1 MRSLLATLALTLSL
15 SLSATHLIT
24 GHFSF
29 EHVSTGTTTSVYK
42 VSLVLYRDVTGIAMP
57 TSVTVYYKTLGP
69 NGATSSVGLGQSS
82 SGALTGNCGSTYG
95 IEAYTYSANVTVDNN
110 TGYTFAYSTC
120 CRPYAITNIANASSQ
135 SVYLSGVLVNGKP
148 AIRSYNNSP
157 EIQPGIATAYANTT
171 YPFEI
176 CSADADGDSLSF
188 QIVAV
193 KSGASSS
200 LSATNIAYSTGY
212 SNAAPLGSGSSVS
225 IDTANRM
232 LVINSNTVQNAVVN
246 VKIVEW
252 AQDTTS
258 TYKIMGMVEREILVN
273 IVSPSA
279 APPQTLID
287 ATSASATFGENDIY
301 LNTSDAVFPTS
312 ANFDSVQVQLFDAF
326 GNATNF
332 VTGSTPI
339 SSSYDAFKLH
349 TSDSIMP
356 GPWTLIFGYS
366 ADSSALTGLCDS
378 KLIDTISFFVAPP
391 APVLVGPSDSIY
403 ASANTAYTMTNY
415 QYVDSISYA
424 LSNATLISSAPDFSS
439 FEVQWG
445 PANGAAS
452 FAIYAYNGGIADTAA
467 IDVTIYGIGLDELDG
482 SVVLYPNPTEDFI
495 YLSGAPTN
503 TTFELRNST
512 GQLLRAGALTE
523 RIDLRGV
530 ASGTLLLTLKNQH
543 TIKQY
548 KLVKR

>member
-1 MRSLLATLALTLSL
+1 MRTLIATLALTLSL
-15 SLSATHLIT
+15 SLSASHLIT

-29 EHVSTGTTTSVYK
+29 EHVSTGTSTSVYK
-42 VSLVLYRDVTGIAMP
+42 VSLVLYRDATGISMP
-57 TSVTVYYKTLGP
+57 TSTTVYYKTLGP
-69 NGATSSVGLGQSS
+69 NGVTSSVGLGQAS

-95 IEAYTYSANVTVDNN
+95 IEAYTYSANVTIDNN

-120 CRPYAITNIANASSQ
+120 CRPAAITNIANASSQ

-252 AQDTTS
+252 AQDTTN
-258 TYKIMGMVEREILVN
+258 TYKIMGMIEREILVN

-332 VTGSTPI
+332 VTGSTPL

-391 APVLVGPSDSIY
+391 APILVGPSDSIY
-403 ASANTAYTMTNY
+403 ASANTTYTMTNY

-452 FAIYAYNGGIADTAA
+452 FAVYAFNGGVADTAA
-467 IDVTIYGIGLDELDG
+467 IDVTIYGIGLNELDG
-482 SVVLYPNPTEDFI
+482 SIALYPNPTEDFI
-495 YLSGAPTN
+495 YLRGAPAN
-503 TTFELRNST
+503 TTFELRNTT
-512 GQLLRAGALTE
+512 GQLLRSGTLTE

-530 ASGTLLLTLKNQH
+530 ASGTLVLTLQNQH

>member
-1 MRSLLATLALTLSL
+1 MRTLLATLAITLSL

-120 CRPYAITNIANASSQ
+120 CRPSAITNIANASSQ

-252 AQDTTS
+252 AQDTTN

-403 ASANTAYTMTNY
+403 ASANTTYTLTNY

-482 SVVLYPNPTEDFI
+482 SVVLYPNPAEDFI
-495 YLSGAPTN
+495 YFSGAPTN
-503 TTFELRNST
+503 TTFELHNTT
-512 GQLLRAGALTE
+512 GQLLRSGTLAE

>member
-15 SLSATHLIT
+15 SLSASHLIT

-176 CSADADGDSLSF
+176 CSADTDGDSLSF

-200 LSATNIAYSTGY
+200 LTATNIAYATGY
-212 SNAAPLGSGSSVS
+212 SNTAPLGSGSSVS

-232 LVINSNTVQNAVVN
+232 LVINSNTIQNAVVN

-252 AQDTTS
+252 AQDTTN
-258 TYKIMGMVEREILVN
+258 TYKIMGMIEREILVN

-332 VTGSTPI
+332 VTGSTPL

>member
-1 MRSLLATLALTLSL
+1 MRSLLATLALALSF
-15 SLSATHLIT
+15 SLSASHLIT

-29 EHVSTGTTTSVYK
+29 EHVSTGTATSVYK
-42 VSLVLYRDVTGIAMP
+42 VSLVLYRDVTGVAMP
-57 TSVTVYYKTLGP
+57 TSVTAYYEKLGP
-69 NGATSSVGLGQSS
+69 NGVTSTVSLGQASN
-82 SGALTGNCGSTYG
+82 GALAGNCGSTYG

-120 CRPYAITNIANASSQ
+120 CRPSAITNIANASSQ
-135 SVYLSGVLVNGKP
+135 SIYLSGVLVNGKP

-157 EIQPGIATAYANTT
+157 EIIPSVATAYANTT

-176 CSADADGDSLSF
+176 CSADTDGDSLSF

-193 KSGASSS
+193 KSG
-200 LSATNIAYSTGY
+200 SAATFTGTNIAYATGY
-212 SNAAPLGSGSSVS
+212 SNAAPLGSGSSVT
-225 IDTANRM
+225 IDSTNRM
-232 LVINSNTVQNAVVN
+232 LVIHSNTIQNAVVN

-252 AQDTTS
+252 AQDTANA
-258 TYKIMGMVEREILVN
+258 YKIMGITEREVLVN

-279 APPQTLID
+279 APPQTLIE
-287 ATSASATFGENDIY
+287 ATSASATFGENEIY

-339 SSSYDAFKLH
+339 SSSYNAFKLH

-391 APVLVGPSDSIY
+391 APILVGPSDSIY
-403 ASANTAYTMTNY
+403 ASANTTYTLTNY
-415 QYVDSISYA
+415 QYVDSISYS

-445 PANGAAS
+445 PANGSAS
-452 FAIYAYNGGIADTAA
+452 FAIYAFNGGVADTAA
-467 IDVTIYGIGLDELDG
+467 IDVTIYGIGLNELDG
-482 SVVLYPNPTEDFI
+482 SVALYPNPTEDFI
-495 YLSGAPTN
+495 YLRGAPAN
-503 TTFELRNST
+503 TSFELRNTT
-512 GQLLRAGALTE
+512 GQLLRSGTLTE

-543 TIKQY
+543 SIKQY

>member
-15 SLSATHLIT
+15 SLSASHLIT

-42 VSLVLYRDVTGIAMP
+42 VSLVLYRDATGITVPNYAL
-57 TSVTVYYKTLGP
+57 VYYRTLGP
-69 NGATSSVGLGQSS
+69 NGVTSSISIGQSS

-95 IEAYTYSANVTVDNN
+95 IEAYTYSANVTVANN

-120 CRPYAITNIANASSQ
+120 CRPSAITNIANASSQ
-135 SVYLSGVLVNGKP
+135 SVYISGVLVNGKP

-157 EIQPGIATAYANTT
+157 EIQPSIATAYANTT

-176 CSADADGDSLSF
+176 CSADTDGDSLSF

-200 LSATNIAYSTGY
+200 LTATNIAYATGY
-212 SNAAPLGSGSSVS
+212 SNTAPLGSGSSVS

-232 LVINSNTVQNAVVN
+232 LVINSNTIQNAVVN

-252 AQDTTS
+252 AQDTTN
-258 TYKIMGMVEREILVN
+258 TYKIMGMIEREILVN

-279 APPQTLID
+279 APPQSLID
-287 ATSASATFGENDIY
+287 ATSASATFGESDIY
-301 LNTSDAVFPTS
+301 LSTSDAVFPTS
-312 ANFDSVQVQLFDAF
+312 ANFDSIQVQLFDAF

-332 VTGSTPI
+332 VTGSTPL

-403 ASANTAYTMTNY
+403 ASANTTYAMTNY

-424 LSNATLISSAPDFSS
+424 LLNSTLISSAPDFSS

-452 FAIYAYNGGIADTAA
+452 FAVYAYNGSVADTAA

-495 YLSGAPTN
+495 YFSDAPAN
-503 TTFELRNST
+503 TTFELHNTT
-512 GQLLRAGALTE
+512 GQLLRKGTLTE
-523 RIDLRGV
+523 RIDLRGMP
-530 ASGTLLLTLKNQH
+530 SGTLLLTLNNQH

>member
-1 MRSLLATLALTLSL
+1 MRTLLATLAITLSL
-15 SLSATHLIT
+15 SLSASHLIT

-95 IEAYTYSANVTVDNN
+95 IDAYTYSANVTVDNN

-120 CRPYAITNIANASSQ
+120 CRPSAITNIANASSQ

-200 LSATNIAYSTGY
+200 LSATNIAYATGY

-252 AQDTTS
+252 AQDTTN

>member
-15 SLSATHLIT
+15 SLSASHLIT

-176 CSADADGDSLSF
+176 CSADTDGDSLSF

>member
-1 MRSLLATLALTLSL
+1 MRTFLATMALALSF
-15 SLSATHLIT
+15 SLSASHLIT

-29 EHVSTGTTTSVYK
+29 EHVSTGTATSVYK
-42 VSLVLYRDVTGIAMP
+42 VSLVLYRDVTGITMP
-57 TSVTVYYKTLGP
+57 TSVTAYYEKLGP
-69 NGATSSVGLGQSS
+69 NGVTSTVSLGQSS
-82 SGALTGNCGSTYG
+82 NGALSGNCGSTYG

-120 CRPYAITNIANASSQ
+120 CRPFAITNIANASSQ
-135 SVYLSGVLVNGKP
+135 SIYLSGILVNGKP
-148 AIRSYNNSP
+148 AIRAYNNSP
-157 EIQPGIATAYANTT
+157 EIIPSVATAYANTT

-176 CSADADGDSLSF
+176 CSADTDGDSLSF

-193 KSGASSS
+193 KSGSAATFA
-200 LSATNIAYSTGY
+200 ATNIAYSTGY
-212 SNAAPLGSGSSVS
+212 SNAAPLGSGSSVT
-225 IDTANRM
+225 IDSANRM
-232 LVINSNTVQNAVVN
+232 LVINSNTIQNAVVN
-246 VKIVEW
+246 VKIIEW
-252 AQDTTS
+252 AQDTANA
-258 TYKIMGMVEREILVN
+258 YKIMGITEREVLVN
-273 IVSPSA
+273 IVSTSA
-279 APPQTLID
+279 APPQTLIE
-287 ATSASATFGENDIY
+287 ATSASATFGENEIY

-332 VTGSTPI
+332 VTGSSPI

-391 APVLVGPSDSIY
+391 PPVLVGPSDSIY
-403 ASANTAYTMTNY
+403 AAANTTYTLTNY
-415 QYVDSISYA
+415 QYVDSISYS
-424 LSNATLISSAPDFSS
+424 LSNATLISSAPDFSF

-445 PANGAAS
+445 PANGSAS
-452 FAIYAYNGGIADTAA
+452 FAIYAFNGGVADTAA
-467 IDVTIYGIGLDELDG
+467 IDVTIYGIGLNELDG
-482 SVVLYPNPTEDFI
+482 SVALYPNPTEDFI
-495 YLSGAPTN
+495 YLRGAPAN
-503 TTFELRNST
+503 TSFELRNTT
-512 GQLLRAGALTE
+512 GQLLRSGTLTE

-543 TIKQY
+543 SIKQY

>member
-1 MRSLLATLALTLSL
+1 MRTLIATLALTLSL
-15 SLSATHLIT
+15 SLSASHLIT

-29 EHVSTGTTTSVYK
+29 EHVSTGTSTSVYK
-42 VSLVLYRDVTGIAMP
+42 VSLVLYRDATGISMP
-57 TSVTVYYKTLGP
+57 TSTTVYYKTLGP
-69 NGATSSVGLGQSS
+69 NGVTSSVGLGQAS

-95 IEAYTYSANVTVDNN
+95 IEAYTYSANVTIDNN

-120 CRPYAITNIANASSQ
+120 CRPAAITNIANASSQ

-246 VKIVEW
+246 IKIVEW
-252 AQDTTS
+252 AQDTTN

-326 GNATNF
+326 GNATSF

-339 SSSYDAFKLH
+339 SSSYNAFKLH

-403 ASANTAYTMTNY
+403 ASANTTYTLTNY

-424 LSNATLISSAPDFSS
+424 LANATLISSAPDFSS

-495 YLSGAPTN
+495 YLSGAPAN
-503 TTFELRNST
+503 TTFELRNYT
-512 GQLLRAGALTE
+512 GQLLRASALTE

>member
-1 MRSLLATLALTLSL
+1 MRTLIATLALTLSL
-15 SLSATHLIT
+15 SLSASHLIT

-29 EHVSTGTTTSVYK
+29 EHVSTGTSTSVYK
-42 VSLVLYRDVTGIAMP
+42 VSLVLYRDATGISMP
-57 TSVTVYYKTLGP
+57 TSTTVYYKTLGP
-69 NGATSSVGLGQSS
+69 NGVTSSVGLGQAS

-120 CRPYAITNIANASSQ
+120 CRPSAITNIANASSQ

-246 VKIVEW
+246 IKIVEW
-252 AQDTTS
+252 AQDTTN

-403 ASANTAYTMTNY
+403 ASANTTYTMTNY

-495 YLSGAPTN
+495 YLSGAPAN
-503 TTFELRNST
+503 TTFELRNYT
-512 GQLLRAGALTE
+512 GQLLRASALTE

>member
-1 MRSLLATLALTLSL
+1 
-15 SLSATHLIT
+15 
-24 GHFSF
+24 
-29 EHVSTGTTTSVYK
+29 
-42 VSLVLYRDVTGIAMP
+42 MP
-57 TSVTVYYKTLGP
+57 TSVTAYYEKLGP
-69 NGATSSVGLGQSS
+69 NGVTSTVSLGQASN
-82 SGALTGNCGSTYG
+82 GALTGNCGSSYG
-95 IEAYTYSANVTVDNN
+95 IDAYTYSANVTVDNN

-120 CRPYAITNIANASSQ
+120 CRPSAITNIANASSQ
-135 SVYLSGVLVNGKP
+135 SIYLSGVLVTGKP

-157 EIQPGIATAYANTT
+157 EIVPSIATAYTNTT

-176 CSADADGDSLSF
+176 CGADTDGDSLSF
-188 QIVAV
+188 QIVTI
-193 KSGASSS
+193 KSGSAATFA
-200 LSATNIAYSTGY
+200 ATNIAYAAGY
-212 SNAAPLGSGSSVS
+212 SNAAPLGSGSTVS

-232 LVINSNTVQNAVVN
+232 LVINSNTIQNAVVN
-246 VKIVEW
+246 VKIIEW
-252 AQDTTS
+252 AQDTANA
-258 TYKIMGMVEREILVN
+258 YKIMGITEREVLVN

-279 APPQTLID
+279 APPQTLIE
-287 ATSASATFGENDIY
+287 ATSASATFGENEIY

-332 VTGSTPI
+332 VTGSSPI

-391 APVLVGPSDSIY
+391 PPVLVGPSDSIY
-403 ASANTAYTMTNY
+403 ASANTTYTLTNY

-439 FEVQWG
+439 FEIQWG
-445 PANGAAS
+445 PANGPAA
-452 FAIYAYNGGIADTAA
+452 FTVYAYNGGIADTAA
-467 IDVTIYGIGLDELDG
+467 IDVTIHGIGINELAG
-482 SVVLYPNPTEDFI
+482 SVVLYPNPAEDVI
-495 YLSGAPTN
+495 YLSGVPVH
-503 TTFELRNST
+503 TTFELRNTT
-512 GQLLRAGALTE
+512 GQLLRSGTLTE

-530 ASGTLLLTLKNQH
+530 ASGTLVLTLKNQH

>member
-252 AQDTTS
+252 AQDTTN
-258 TYKIMGMVEREILVN
+258 TYKIMGMIEREILVN

>member
-252 AQDTTS
+252 AQDTTN

>member
-1 MRSLLATLALTLSL
+1 MRTLLATLAITLSL

-29 EHVSTGTTTSVYK
+29 EHVSTGTNTSVYE

-120 CRPYAITNIANASSQ
+120 CRPSAITNIANASSQ

-252 AQDTTS
+252 AQDTTN
-258 TYKIMGMVEREILVN
+258 TYKIMGMIEREILVN

-332 VTGSTPI
+332 VTGSTPL

-403 ASANTAYTMTNY
+403 ASANTTYTLTNY
-415 QYVDSISYA
+415 QYVDSISYS

-482 SVVLYPNPTEDFI
+482 SVVLYPNPAEDFI
-495 YLSGAPTN
+495 YFSSAPTN
-503 TTFELRNST
+503 TTFELHNTT
-512 GQLLRAGALTE
+512 GQLLRSGTLAE

>member
-15 SLSATHLIT
+15 SLSASHLIT

-42 VSLVLYRDVTGIAMP
+42 VSLVLYRDATGITVPNYAL
-57 TSVTVYYKTLGP
+57 VYYRTLGP
-69 NGATSSVGLGQSS
+69 NGVTSSISIGQSS

-95 IEAYTYSANVTVDNN
+95 IEAYTYSANVTVANN

-120 CRPYAITNIANASSQ
+120 CRPSAITNIANASSQ
-135 SVYLSGVLVNGKP
+135 SVYISGVLVNGKP

-157 EIQPGIATAYANTT
+157 EIQPSIATAYANTT

-176 CSADADGDSLSF
+176 CSADTDGDSLSF

-200 LSATNIAYSTGY
+200 LTATNIAYATGY
-212 SNAAPLGSGSSVS
+212 SNTAPLGSGSSVS

-232 LVINSNTVQNAVVN
+232 LVINSNTIQNAVVN

-252 AQDTTS
+252 AQDTTN
-258 TYKIMGMVEREILVN
+258 TYKIMGMIEREILVN

-279 APPQTLID
+279 APPQSLID
-287 ATSASATFGENDIY
+287 ATSASATFGESDIY
-301 LNTSDAVFPTS
+301 LSTSDAVFPTS
-312 ANFDSVQVQLFDAF
+312 ANFDSIQVQLFDAF

-332 VTGSTPI
+332 VTGSTPL

-403 ASANTAYTMTNY
+403 ASANTTYAMTNY

-424 LSNATLISSAPDFSS
+424 LLNSTLISSAPDFSS

-452 FAIYAYNGGIADTAA
+452 FAVYAYNGSVADTAA
-467 IDVTIYGIGLDELDG
+467 IDATIYGIGLDELDG

-495 YLSGAPTN
+495 YFSDAPAN
-503 TTFELRNST
+503 TTFELHNTT
-512 GQLLRAGALTE
+512 GQLLRKGTLTE
-523 RIDLRGV
+523 RIDLRGMP
-530 ASGTLLLTLKNQH
+530 SGTLLLTLNNQH

>member
-42 VSLVLYRDVTGIAMP
+42 VSLVLYRDVTGITMP

-95 IEAYTYSANVTVDNN
+95 IDAYTYSANVTVDNN

-120 CRPYAITNIANASSQ
+120 CRPSAITNIANASSQ

-252 AQDTTS
+252 AQDTTN
-258 TYKIMGMVEREILVN
+258 TYKIMGMIEREILVN

-332 VTGSTPI
+332 VTGSTPL

>member
-252 AQDTTS
+252 AQDTTN
-258 TYKIMGMVEREILVN
+258 TYKIMGMIEREILVN

-503 TTFELRNST
+503 TTFELRNTT

>member
-1 MRSLLATLALTLSL
+1 MRTLIATLALTLSL
-15 SLSATHLIT
+15 SLSASHLIT

-29 EHVSTGTTTSVYK
+29 EHVSTGTSTSVYK
-42 VSLVLYRDVTGIAMP
+42 VSLVLYRDATGISMP
-57 TSVTVYYKTLGP
+57 TSTTVYYKTLGP
-69 NGATSSVGLGQSS
+69 NGVTSSVGLGQAS

-95 IEAYTYSANVTVDNN
+95 IEAYTYSANVTIDNN

-120 CRPYAITNIANASSQ
+120 CRPAAITNIANASSQ

-246 VKIVEW
+246 IKIVEW
-252 AQDTTS
+252 AQDTTN

-326 GNATNF
+326 GNATSF

-339 SSSYDAFKLH
+339 SSSYNAFKLH

-391 APVLVGPSDSIY
+391 APVLLGPSDSIY
-403 ASANTAYTMTNY
+403 ASANTTYTMTNY

-495 YLSGAPTN
+495 YLSGAPAN

-512 GQLLRAGALTE
+512 GQLLRSGTLAE

>member
-1 MRSLLATLALTLSL
+1 
-15 SLSATHLIT
+15 
-24 GHFSF
+24 
-29 EHVSTGTTTSVYK
+29 
-42 VSLVLYRDVTGIAMP
+42 
-57 TSVTVYYKTLGP
+57 
-69 NGATSSVGLGQSS
+69 
-82 SGALTGNCGSTYG
+82 
-95 IEAYTYSANVTVDNN
+95 
-110 TGYTFAYSTC
+110 
-120 CRPYAITNIANASSQ
+120 
-135 SVYLSGVLVNGKP
+135 
-148 AIRSYNNSP
+148 
-157 EIQPGIATAYANTT
+157 
-171 YPFEI
+171 
-176 CSADADGDSLSF
+176 
-188 QIVAV
+188 
-193 KSGASSS
+193 
-200 LSATNIAYSTGY
+200 
-212 SNAAPLGSGSSVS
+212 
-225 IDTANRM
+225 
-232 LVINSNTVQNAVVN
+232 
-246 VKIVEW
+246 
-252 AQDTTS
+252 
-258 TYKIMGMVEREILVN
+258 
-273 IVSPSA
+273 
-279 APPQTLID
+279 
-287 ATSASATFGENDIY
+287 
-301 LNTSDAVFPTS
+301 
-312 ANFDSVQVQLFDAF
+312 
-326 GNATNF
+326 
-332 VTGSTPI
+332 
-339 SSSYDAFKLH
+339 
-349 TSDSIMP
+349 MP

-495 YLSGAPTN
+495 YLSGAPAN

-512 GQLLRAGALTE
+512 GQLLRAGTLTE

-530 ASGTLLLTLKNQH
+530 PSGTLLLTLKNQH

>member
-1 MRSLLATLALTLSL
+1 MRTLLATLAITLSL
-15 SLSATHLIT
+15 SLSASHLIT

-95 IEAYTYSANVTVDNN
+95 IDAYTYSANVTVDNN

-120 CRPYAITNIANASSQ
+120 CRPSAITNIANASSQ

-200 LSATNIAYSTGY
+200 LSATNIAYATGY
-212 SNAAPLGSGSSVS
+212 SNAAPLGGGSSVS

-252 AQDTTS
+252 AQDTTN
-258 TYKIMGMVEREILVN
+258 TYKIMGITEREILVN

-279 APPQTLID
+279 APTPTLIS
-287 ATSASATFGENDIY
+287 ATSASATFGENDH
-301 LNTSDAVFPTS
+301 LKM
-312 ANFDSVQVQLFDAF
+312 LLRR
-326 GNATNF
+326 
-332 VTGSTPI
+332 
-339 SSSYDAFKLH
+339 FKLVRCMFAMEIPLDDILKLWMKLWFDEH
-349 TSDSIMP
+349 
-356 GPWTLIFGYS
+356 
-366 ADSSALTGLCDS
+366 ALTRE
-378 KLIDTISFFVAPP
+378 KRY
-391 APVLVGPSDSIY
+391 PS
-403 ASANTAYTMTNY
+403 A
-415 QYVDSISYA
+415 
-424 LSNATLISSAPDFSS
+424 
-439 FEVQWG
+439 
-445 PANGAAS
+445 
-452 FAIYAYNGGIADTAA
+452 
-467 IDVTIYGIGLDELDG
+467 
-482 SVVLYPNPTEDFI
+482 
-495 YLSGAPTN
+495 
-503 TTFELRNST
+503 
-512 GQLLRAGALTE
+512 
-523 RIDLRGV
+523 
-530 ASGTLLLTLKNQH
+530 
-543 TIKQY
+543 
-548 KLVKR
+548 

>member
-1 MRSLLATLALTLSL
+1 M
-15 SLSATHLIT
+15 
-24 GHFSF
+24 
-29 EHVSTGTTTSVYK
+29 
-42 VSLVLYRDVTGIAMP
+42 
-57 TSVTVYYKTLGP
+57 
-69 NGATSSVGLGQSS
+69 
-82 SGALTGNCGSTYG
+82 TGNCGSTYG

-120 CRPYAITNIANASSQ
+120 CRPSAITNIANASSQ

-252 AQDTTS
+252 AQDTTN

-273 IVSPSA
+273 IVNPSA

-403 ASANTAYTMTNY
+403 ASANTTYTMTNY

-482 SVVLYPNPTEDFI
+482 SVVLYPNPAEDFI
-495 YLSGAPTN
+495 YLSGAPAN
-503 TTFELRNST
+503 TTFELRNTT
-512 GQLLRAGALTE
+512 GQLLRSGTLAE

>member
-1 MRSLLATLALTLSL
+1 
-15 SLSATHLIT
+15 
-24 GHFSF
+24 
-29 EHVSTGTTTSVYK
+29 
-42 VSLVLYRDVTGIAMP
+42 MP